1 MFYVA
6 FIVVMILSLAAV
18 GLAPGIGSTG
28 GRHTRAV
35 DPIDNEG
42 IPEDQA
48 TREEPFP
55 DGPQLIIDATEP
67 HRAIIKTNQGA
78 IEIELVTD
86 APDAVN
92 SFVFLAR
99 SGFYDD
105 QIFFFVDK
113 EFVAQAGDPTCTQ
126 VGENTCRGLGGPGYP
141 LPLEVTE
148 QGHEQWAVVAPA
160 TGVPDEVHGSQFRI
174 LYQPDERLDGQ
185 ETVFGKV
192 VNEDGQQLLTRLEDF
207 VPCSVADTIDCAAGS
222 DLSSALI
229 IEKITIEAIT

>member
-28 GRHTRAV
+28 GRHNRDIDT
-35 DPIDNEG
+35 IDNEV

-48 TREEPFP
+48 ADEEPFS

-67 HRAIIKTNQGA
+67 HRAIIETNHGA
-78 IEIELVTD
+78 IEIDLVTD

-99 SGFYDD
+99 SGFYDE

-126 VGENTCRGLGGPGYP
+126 VGENTCRGLGGPGYN

-148 QGHEQWAVVAPA
+148 QGHEQWTVVAPA

-192 VNEDGQQLLTRLEDF
+192 VGGQQLLTDLEDF
-207 VPCSVADTIDCAAGS
+207 VPCSVADTTDCDGGS